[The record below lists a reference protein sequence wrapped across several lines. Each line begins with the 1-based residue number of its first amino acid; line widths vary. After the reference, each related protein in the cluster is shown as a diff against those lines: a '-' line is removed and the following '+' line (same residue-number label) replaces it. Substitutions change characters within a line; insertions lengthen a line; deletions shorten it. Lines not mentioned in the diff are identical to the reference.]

1 LEENTRG
8 GRISAAQRNRTLQS
22 HMSLETCREALQSN
36 DLRAVN
42 NIVLIHLSDQNSNAD
57 EFRREIQESTGKTVH
72 IAGKGMTLNFNKTP
86 F

>member
-1 LEENTRG
+1 LEYN
-8 GRISAAQRNRTLQS
+8 IAAGHIPAVMRNRILQS
-22 HMSLETCREALQSN
+22 HFSYEHCLQALQSN

-42 NIVLIHLSDQNSNAD
+42 NIVLIHLSDQNSNAE
-57 EFRREIQESTGKTVH
+57 EFRREIQEATGKTVH